1 MNAEMSAAN
10 NTGSEKTFVFI
21 RVIRVNPR
29 QKSSMGVPLTY
40 NLRNLVERKGT
51 TLMTA
56 IGIGLTVAVLITSV
70 AMTQGMKAVFA
81 GSGNPLHVLVLR
93 KGVDAELSSTLSEE
107 VYQLVKTMPGIAMLN
122 GEPMV

>member
-1 MNAEMSAAN
+1 
-10 NTGSEKTFVFI
+10 
-21 RVIRVNPR
+21 
-29 QKSSMGVPLTY
+29 MGVPITY

-81 GSGNPLHVLVLR
+81 GTGNPLHVLVLR
-93 KGVDAELSSTLSEE
+93 VQGWVDQE
-107 VYQLVKTMPGIAMLN
+107 
-122 GEPMV
+122 